1 MWLRYLAGAALV
13 DVPNDPGL
21 AGAIRASAERL
32 GINPVDLGTAIS
44 YETGGKLSPDVWG
57 GSKGKYLGLI
67 QFSPEN
73 QERYGVKPG
82 MTAAEQ
88 MPAVEQYLK
97 DRGVKPG
104 HGLLDVYSAINAGR
118 VGRYNASDT
127 AAGGA
132 PGTVADKVASMA
144 PHRVRAE
151 LLLNGKLPAGYGQPA
166 ASAAVAS
173 AAPASAPLGLAPDT
187 PDAGDEQFGAL
198 LEMAKRFA
206 ASAHEDNALPDALP
220 PLRVLDPMV
229 PLTDRRRMRGSFA

>member
-1 MWLRYLAGAALV
+1 MGGALAE
-13 DVPNDPGL
+13 VPNNPEL

-32 GINPVDLGTAIS
+32 GIDPVDLGTAIS
-44 YETGGKLSPDVWG
+44 YETGGRMSPDVWG

-88 MPAVEQYLK
+88 MPAVENYLR

-118 VGRYNASDT
+118 VGRPNASDE

-132 PGTVADKVASMA
+132 PGTVADKVAGMA
-144 PHRVRAE
+144 PHRMRAE
-151 LLLNGKLPAGYGQPA
+151 LLLNGKLPAGYGSPA
-166 ASAAVAS
+166 PPTASQQQASAQQ
-173 AAPASAPLGLAPDT
+173 ASAPMSMAP
-187 PDAGDEQFGAL
+187 PDASDEQFAGL
-198 LEMAKRFA
+198 LELAKQHAAAAQEQPQMPSALSLLQLGSMPMIDKRRF
-206 ASAHEDNALPDALP
+206 
-220 PLRVLDPMV
+220 
-229 PLTDRRRMRGSFA
+229 RGGVA